1 MSTVETLA
9 PPGGGRPRG
18 ADGLAVEG
26 AANAADTPLPV
37 PFPETRDDEAL
48 HRAIFVGI
56 AVALVVAPFVLYPV
70 FLMKVLCFALFAC
83 AFNLLLGYGGLLSFG
98 HAAYFGMASYVTAY
112 SAKVWGLT
120 PELAILLGTLT
131 AAALGALF
139 GSLAIR
145 RQGIYFAM
153 ITLALAQM
161 VFFFSLQAPRF
172 TGGEDGIQAVPR
184 GNLFGVLSLSDDRT
198 LYYVVAAIFL
208 GGLLLIY
215 RIIHSP
221 FGQVLKAIRDNEPRA
236 ISLGYRAS
244 QYKLA
249 VFVLSATLAG
259 LAGATKAIVFQ
270 LASLTDVNWPMSG
283 EVVLMTLVGGMGT
296 VFGPIV
302 GAAVIVAMQ
311 NYLAQLGSWVLVVQG
326 AIFVVCVLLFREG
339 IVGVIGRWI
348 KRPL

>member
-1 MSTVETLA
+1 MSDA
-9 PPGGGRPRG
+9 
-18 ADGLAVEG
+18 AAAVESPV
-26 AANAADTPLPV
+26 AVPLP
-37 PFPETRDDEAL
+37 ETKTAEGL
-48 HRAIFVGI
+48 HCAIFVGL
-56 AVALVVAPFVLYPV
+56 AVLLLVAPLFLYPV

-98 HAAYFGMASYVTAY
+98 HAAYFGMASYVSAYTAK
-112 SAKVWGLT
+112 AWGLT
-120 PELAILLGTLT
+120 PELAILLGTVT
-131 AAALGALF
+131 AGGLGFVF

-184 GNLFGVLSLSDDRT
+184 GHLFGLVSLADDRV
-198 LYYVVAAIFL
+198 LYYLVAGIFFA
-208 GGLLLIY
+208 GLLLIY

-236 ISLGYRAS
+236 ISLGYRTNH
-244 QYKLA
+244 YKLMT
-249 VFVLSATLAG
+249 FVLSAALAG
-259 LAGATKAIVFQ
+259 VAGATKAIVFQ
-270 LASLTDVNWPMSG
+270 LASLTDVHWSMSG

-302 GAAVIVAMQ
+302 GALVIVAMQ
-311 NYLAQLGSWVLVVQG
+311 NYLAQLGAWVTVIQG
-326 AIFVVCVLLFREG
+326 VIFVICVLLFREG
-339 IVGVIGRWI
+339 IVGVIGRWL